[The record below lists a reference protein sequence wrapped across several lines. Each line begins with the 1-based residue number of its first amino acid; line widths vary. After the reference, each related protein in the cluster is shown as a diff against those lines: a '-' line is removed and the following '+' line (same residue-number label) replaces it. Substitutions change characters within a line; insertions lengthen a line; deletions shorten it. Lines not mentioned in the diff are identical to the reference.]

1 MIIKIYFISEV
12 VYIGSLNP
20 SHFEHVKMMLNAGK
34 HVLCEK
40 PLTINLKLTKELI
53 DLAKSKK
60 RFLMEAIWSRC
71 FPSYDTLRN
80 EIAKKSIGEIKQVIV
95 PFGFKIADVERVK

>member
-1 MIIKIYFISEV
+1 
-12 VYIGSLNP
+12 
-20 SHFEHVKMMLNAGK
+20 MMLNAGK

-40 PLTINLKLTKELI
+40 PLTMNLKQTKELI
-53 DLAKSKK
+53 EYAKSKK

-71 FPSYDTLRN
+71 FPAYETLRG

-95 PFGFKIADVERVK
+95 PFGFKIPDVQRLK